1 MIAEQYETQ
10 KVMAASPMELI
21 VMLYDHSIRSLS
33 NALEAMEIQEE
44 PERVQALNTHLLR
57 AQDFIAELAC
67 SLDVERGG
75 EMAWQLNRLYEFM
88 LHQLSAANNE
98 QSRESIESVHQLL
111 TELRDGWKQA
121 LSQVP
126 KNEQASEVPVER
138 TGSFS
143 FSS

>member
-21 VMLYDHSIRSLS
+21 VILYDHAIRSLS
-33 NALEAMEIQEE
+33 KALQAMEIQDE
-44 PERVQALNTHLLR
+44 PERVQALNNHLLR

-88 LHQLSAANNE
+88 LRQLSEANNAP
-98 QSRESIESVHQLL
+98 SRESIESVHQLL
-111 TELRDGWKQA
+111 TELRDGWTQA

-126 KNEQASEVPVER
+126 SNEQPSEVPVER
-138 TGSFS
+138 SGSFS
-143 FSS
+143 FSG